1 MNKYLLFGMLVF
13 LLVLATYMVDVTDT
27 YSVTQNINTTLDV
40 GEDAT
45 IVSVFS
51 MLSTFIKILTFQ
63 IEGFPA
69 ILNLLFFYPIS
80 AIVLYMTADIIKDI
94 IPFT

>member
-1 MNKYLLFGMLVF
+1 MLIF
-13 LLVLATYMVDVTDT
+13 ILVLATYMVDVTDT
-27 YSVTQNINTTLDV
+27 YSVTQDINTTLDV
-40 GEDAT
+40 GEEAT

-51 MLSTFIKILTFQ
+51 MMSTFFKILTFQ

-80 AIVLYMTADIIKDI
+80 AIVLYMSADILKDI